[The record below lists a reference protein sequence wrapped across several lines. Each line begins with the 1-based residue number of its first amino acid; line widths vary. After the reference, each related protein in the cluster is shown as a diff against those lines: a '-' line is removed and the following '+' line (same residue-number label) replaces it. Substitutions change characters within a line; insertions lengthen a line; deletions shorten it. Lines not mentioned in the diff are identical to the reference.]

1 MGAGYWPLANTPD
14 ARRYPPMADT
24 RRHFFVFYA
33 MQWISRPIAL
43 RYNIASALHRR
54 QTVSIF
60 FTPNH
65 GAPMTTFTLRPYS
78 PEHLAQAP
86 VTLITSRESLRDTMA
101 RLNLDPQTRQ
111 QADTLLSPDRKSV
124 TLYRQD
130 EDLRP
135 LRTTIF
141 LLDRPASPHLPEQNV
156 FALRKLLTSSLLQ
169 EEGAFFIVDPDSNV
183 VEHAESLVAEIVRAF
198 PRYSRKTGASSP
210 RANAYIDVM
219 GEWDE
224 ASMVRLQS
232 VADTLGMVAELVD
245 TPTLDLDTESF
256 ARIARQQAERLGM
269 EFTEIPV
276 EVLKERGFGGLYHV
290 GKSGIKPPR
299 LVIVKYRVPHPR
311 AHLAIVGKGLVYDT
325 GGLCLKP
332 REHMSNMK
340 SDMAGAAAALGALCL
355 AAETHLDCD
364 LTALLC
370 LAENGIGPEA
380 LRPDDIITLY
390 SGKTVEINNTDAEG
404 RLVLADG
411 VAYASRHLA
420 PDYIVDIATL
430 TGAQLMCTGKR
441 HAGLLT
447 PSQTLQ
453 DTLFRAGRACGEPV
467 FPMLYAPELLMD
479 EFRSD
484 LADMKNSCKDRLN
497 AQSSCA
503 GHFVEAHLA
512 PDWHGGYAHIDIA
525 GPAWDGERATAYG
538 SLLLDTFAR
547 HLGHDPA

>member
-101 RLNLDPQTRQ
+101 HLNLDPQTRQ

-156 FALRKLLTSSLLQ
+156 FALRKLL
-169 EEGAFFIVDPDSNV
+169 
-183 VEHAESLVAEIVRAF
+183 
-198 PRYSRKTGASSP
+198 
-210 RANAYIDVM
+210 
-219 GEWDE
+219 
-224 ASMVRLQS
+224 
-232 VADTLGMVAELVD
+232 
-245 TPTLDLDTESF
+245 
-256 ARIARQQAERLGM
+256 
-269 EFTEIPV
+269 
-276 EVLKERGFGGLYHV
+276 
-290 GKSGIKPPR
+290 
-299 LVIVKYRVPHPR
+299 RVPHPR

-447 PSQTLQ
+447 PSQALQ